1 MSDSEVVEN
10 EIFDGGVVEGSWL
23 RGCLKVRAQRWESEE
38 RGCWSRRMSKN
49 LLTAYLK

>member
-23 RGCLKVRAQRWESEE
+23 RVFESA
-38 RGCWSRRMSKN
+38 CSKMGE
-49 LLTAYLK
+49 